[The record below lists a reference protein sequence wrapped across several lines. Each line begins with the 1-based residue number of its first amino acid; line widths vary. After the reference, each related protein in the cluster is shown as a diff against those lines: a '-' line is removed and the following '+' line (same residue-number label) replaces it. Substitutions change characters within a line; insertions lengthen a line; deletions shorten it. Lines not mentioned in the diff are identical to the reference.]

1 MKKVFIA
8 GPRLIN
14 ELDTK
19 VTERLENIR
28 NKNFTVIVG
37 DADGVDSSVQKYFY
51 DKKYPQVY
59 VFASNGKARNNIGNW
74 EIKNVAVA
82 NNIKNFDF
90 YSAKDLEMAKEADYG
105 FMIWNGES
113 KGTFNNI
120 LNLLNFN
127 KELVLYYTLSKS
139 FHLIKS
145 REDFDNFLKQGVK
158 LNPNLLNLIAKK
170 FGEDTQ
176 LSML

>member
-1 MKKVFIA
+1 MKIFIA

-19 VTERLENIR
+19 VTDRLDNIFK
-28 NKNFTVIVG
+28 KNYTVIVG
-37 DADGVDSSVQKYFY
+37 DANGVDNSVQRYFY
-51 DKKYPQVY
+51 DKNYKQVF

-74 EIKNVAVA
+74 EIINVAVDD
-82 NNIKNFDF
+82 NVKGFDF

-120 LNLLNFN
+120 LNLLNLG
-127 KELVLYYTLSKS
+127 KELIIYYTPSKK
-139 FHLIKS
+139 FYTIKKTD
-145 REDFDNFLKQGVK
+145 DFDNFLEQEVK
-158 LNPNLLNLIAKK
+158 LNPALSNLVLKK
-170 FGEDTQ
+170 IGENRQ
-176 LSML
+176 ASMF